1 MFKHAMIYRLQPA
14 GTLTL
19 TALQDAL
26 AANTFTECMP
36 SQESSCG
43 WVPPRAENGAMV
55 EAIGGHW
62 IFRLQSEVKAIPAA
76 VLKRR
81 VKKMAADIETHTGQK
96 PGRKLLKELAEDAKT
111 ALLPMAFSKITQ
123 VTAWFDIHTGLLVLD
138 TSSAAAA
145 DAFITQLVRA
155 FDGLQVMP
163 VNTVKVPAAV
173 MEAWLLDTQDIT
185 EAASQGFAIGSC
197 CELERP
203 DEQKAKVRWDNL
215 DVNTDVVR
223 GYLKAGFSPTKL
235 EMIFH
240 GVQFILTDAGTLQKL
255 DFGDVVLAGGD
266 HEDAFDADVALMT
279 WAMAQMIQSL
289 IAALGGEV
297 PQFHGGAA

>member
-1 MFKHAMIYRLQPA
+1 MIYRIETAGEVPLTDLQA
-14 GTLTL
+14 K
-19 TALQDAL
+19 L
-26 AANTFTECMP
+26 AANQFTECMP

-81 VKKMAADIETHTGQK
+81 VKKMAADIEKHTGQK

-111 ALLPMAFSKITQ
+111 ALMPMAFSKITQ
-123 VTAWFDIHTGLLVLD
+123 LTAWFDIHTGLLVLD
-138 TSSAAAA
+138 TASAAAA
-145 DAFITQLVRA
+145 DGFVTQLVRGV
-155 FDGLQVMP
+155 DGLQVMP
-163 VNTVKVPAAV
+163 VNTVKVPADV

-185 EAASQGFAIGSC
+185 DAARQGFAIGSC

-203 DEQKAKVRWDNL
+203 DELKAKVRWDNL

-223 GYLKAGFSPTKL
+223 GYLKSGFTPTKL
-235 EMIFH
+235 ELIFG

-255 DFGDVVLAGGD
+255 DFGDVVPFGGD
-266 HEDAFDADVALMT
+266 YEDMFDADVVLMT
-279 WAMAQMIQSL
+279 GAMAPMIRAL
-289 IAALGGEV
+289 IQALGGEV
-297 PQFHGGAA
+297 VRDGGAV